1 MAITPTNSLLTAL
14 SGLGIDG
21 TKPRPA
27 PDAARPQAPA
37 AAQPKAPQAVGPAAG
52 NQVTGPEPSRS
63 LPRGSLVNIVI

>member
-21 TKPRPA
+21 AKPRPA
-27 PDAARPQAPA
+27 PEATRPSTPPAPA
-37 AAQPKAPQAVGPAAG
+37 AKPPTAQMTAPD
-52 NQVTGPEPSRS
+52 PSRP

>member
-21 TKPRPA
+21 AKPRPT
-27 PDAARPQAPA
+27 PEAARPPQPPAPSAQPQASHAQAPD
-37 AAQPKAPQAVGPAAG
+37 
-52 NQVTGPEPSRS
+52 PSRP

>member
-27 PDAARPQAPA
+27 PEAVRPSAPPAPATKPQAA
-37 AAQPKAPQAVGPAAG
+37 NQATAPDL
-52 NQVTGPEPSRS
+52 SRP